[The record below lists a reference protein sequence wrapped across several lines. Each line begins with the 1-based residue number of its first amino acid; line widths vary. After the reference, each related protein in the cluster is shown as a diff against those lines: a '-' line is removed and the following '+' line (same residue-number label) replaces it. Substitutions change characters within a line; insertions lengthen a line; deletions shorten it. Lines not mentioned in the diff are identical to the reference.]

1 LGTKLNLADVQ
12 AVAAVDPTANQLL
25 DYLNTKMLH
34 GTMSAQ
40 MRNVILPAITAIN
53 AANSLQRSQTA
64 IYVIATSPQFQVQ
77 R

>member
-1 LGTKLNLADVQ
+1 MQ
-12 AVAAVDPTANQLL
+12 AVSAADATANQLL

-34 GTMSAQ
+34 GTMSTE
-40 MRNVILPAITAIN
+40 MRNKILPAITAIN

-64 IYVIATSPQFQVQ
+64 IYLVATSPQFQVQ